1 MSNKVNYKGKSYKSI
16 VEFYDSNKDEI
27 EVSYQNVLKNF
38 KDGLPPEEAIKKQ
51 PRKKVESKQSTHGSF
66 KIEGREYPN
75 LRLIAKEYDINEN
88 TLYQRF
94 HRGKRGD
101 ELIPLK
107 KRKNYIKP
115 TKKIN
120 YRYEVEGKGFKSYDE
135 LSKHYGVKVVTIR
148 TRLKRGLTLE
158 EALGIVKTPD
168 LRYKKN
174 NLRKTK
180 RSAKDVDLVV
190 DGIKYDSISQ
200 LAKSFGIADITLRK
214 RICEYWMSPEEAVKT
229 PIKIKNKKI
238 SNLVVDG
245 IKYDSISQLA
255 KSFGLEPY
263 IVRNRIIDYGYTV
276 EEAVKKPLKGK
287 SIIVKGKEFSSI
299 AEAARYFNKSA
310 GTIQANL
317 KRGLT
322 VDEAFGFEKRRTSR
336 TVLYDW
342 NGKEYTIK
350 ELTKVLSDE
359 YNIAQSI
366 LFSRIYQ
373 NKLTI
378 EEAISLGSEKV
389 VSSGRY
395 NLTILKRDPKL
406 SNKDTEL
413 YFVLIEKESKI
424 FYKIGLTT
432 RTTEERLIGENF
444 KLLARNKGKLIDIYK
459 QEQYLLNKFKNKK
472 FGDQIEGYFDGKT
485 ETLSLNDSEVRQV
498 LQYFESNK

>member
-1 MSNKVNYKGKSYKSI
+1 M
-16 VEFYDSNKDEI
+16 EFYDSNKDEI

-38 KDGLPPEEAIKKQ
+38 KDGLPAEEAIKKQ
-51 PRKKVESKQSTHGSF
+51 PRKKVEAKQSTHGPF
-66 KIEGREYPN
+66 KIEGKEFPN

-94 HRGKRGD
+94 HRGKRDD
-101 ELIPLK
+101 ELIPLN

-115 TKKIN
+115 IKKIN

-148 TRLKRGLTLE
+148 TRLKRGLSLE

-174 NLRKTK
+174 NIKKTT
-180 RSAKDVDLVV
+180 RSVKDVDLVV

-200 LAKSFGIADITLRK
+200 LAKSFG
-214 RICEYWMSPEEAVKT
+214 
-229 PIKIKNKKI
+229 
-238 SNLVVDG
+238 
-245 IKYDSISQLA
+245 
-255 KSFGLEPY
+255 LEPY
-263 IVRNRIIDYGYTV
+263 VVRNRIIDYGYTV

-287 SIIVKGKEFSSI
+287 SINVKGKEFSSI

-350 ELTKVLSDE
+350 ELTEVLSKE
-359 YNIAQSI
+359 YKIAQSI

-373 NKLTI
+373 NKLSI

-395 NLTILKRDPKL
+395 NLTILKRDPEL
-406 SNKDTEL
+406 ANKDAEL

-432 RTTEERLIGENF
+432 RTTEERLIRESF

-459 QEQYLLNKFKNKK
+459 QEQYLLNKYKNKK

>member
-1 MSNKVNYKGKSYKSI
+1 MSNKVHYKGKSYKSI

-38 KDGLPPEEAIKKQ
+38 KDGLPAEEAIKKQ
-51 PRKKVESKQSTHGSF
+51 PRKKVEAKQSTHGSF
-66 KIEGREYPN
+66 KIEGKEYPN

-94 HRGKRGD
+94 HRGKRDD
-101 ELIPLK
+101 ELIPLN

-115 TKKIN
+115 IKKIN

-148 TRLKRGLTLE
+148 TRLKRGLSLE

-174 NLRKTK
+174 NTKKTT
-180 RSAKDVDLVV
+180 RSVKDVDLVV

-200 LAKSFGIADITLRK
+200 LAKSFG
-214 RICEYWMSPEEAVKT
+214 
-229 PIKIKNKKI
+229 
-238 SNLVVDG
+238 
-245 IKYDSISQLA
+245 
-255 KSFGLEPY
+255 LEPY
-263 IVRNRIIDYGYTV
+263 VVRNRIIDYGYTA

-287 SIIVKGKEFSSI
+287 SINVKGKEFSSI

-342 NGKEYTIK
+342 NGKKYTIK
-350 ELTKVLSDE
+350 ELTKLLSKE
-359 YNIAQSI
+359 YKIPQSI

-373 NKLTI
+373 NKLSI

-395 NLTILKRDPKL
+395 NLTILKRDPEL
-406 SNKDTEL
+406 ANKDTEL

-459 QEQYLLNKFKNKK
+459 QEQYLLNKYKNKK

>member
-1 MSNKVNYKGKSYKSI
+1 MSNKVHYKGKSYDSV
-16 VEFYDSNKDEI
+16 VEFYDRNKDKI
-27 EVSYQNVLKNF
+27 EVSYQNLLKNF
-38 KDGLPPEEAIKKQ
+38 KNGLSVEDAIKKQ
-51 PRKKVESKQSTHGSF
+51 PRKKIKVKQSIHGPF
-66 KIEGREYPN
+66 KIEGKEYLN

-148 TRLKRGLTLE
+148 TRLKRGMSLE

-174 NLRKTK
+174 NTK
-180 RSAKDVDLVV
+180 KNRRSIKDVDLVV
-190 DGIKYDSISQ
+190 DGIKYESISE
-200 LAKSFGIADITLRK
+200 LAKTFGITDITLRT

-229 PIKIKNKKI
+229 PIRRTNKKI
-238 SNLVVDG
+238 ENLVVDG
-245 IKYDSISQLA
+245 IKYESISQLA
-255 KSFGLEPY
+255 KSFGLKPFV
-263 IVRNRIIDYGYTV
+263 VRQRIIDYGYTA

-287 SIIVKGKEFSSI
+287 STIVKGKEFSSI
-299 AEAARYFNKSA
+299 SEAARYFNRSA
-310 GTIQANL
+310 ATVQANL

-342 NGKEYTIK
+342 NGKKYTIK
-350 ELTKVLSDE
+350 ELTKLLSKE
-359 YNIAQSI
+359 YKIPQSI

-373 NKLTI
+373 NKLSI

-395 NLTILKRDPKL
+395 NLTILKRDPEL
-406 SNKDTEL
+406 ANKDTEL

-498 LQYFESNK
+498 LQYFESNT